1 MGGEA
6 TVAPIPAHHP
16 LRKLFRTLAERN
28 FHRRLGYADPRVI
41 HYLADLL
48 ADFTHIDNV
57 YKIRTA
63 AGKRVEEVAEML
75 LEADLFSR
83 ADSLNREREVHKHI
97 GDFTLFMTGIFP
109 EYVRRLKASKVVLNR
124 DALVDY
130 IKTGKRSY
138 WIVSEHTYGA
148 YSETAPLFRRLSE
161 DFELCVFGLGYV
173 RNDLERLKE
182 PECVKFLHGQAQNDD
197 AHVAGYF

>member
-1 MGGEA
+1 
-6 TVAPIPAHHP
+6 
-16 LRKLFRTLAERN
+16 LFNTLTERS
-28 FHRRLGYADPRVI
+28 FEKRLDYPDREVI
-41 HYLADLL
+41 RYLADLL
-48 ADFTHIDNV
+48 TDFIHIDNV
-57 YKIRTA
+57 YKIRA
-63 AGKRVEEVAEML
+63 ATGRRVEEVAEML

-83 ADSLNREREVHKHI
+83 AESLDRERDVHKHI

-109 EYVRRLKASKVVLNR
+109 EYVRRLRTSKAVLNR

-148 YSETAPLFRRLSE
+148 YSKTSPLFRKLSK

-173 RNDLERLKE
+173 RDDLERLKE
-182 PECVKFLHGQAQNDD
+182 PEFWRIAELLAD
-197 AHVAGYF
+197 

>member
-1 MGGEA
+1 M
-6 TVAPIPAHHP
+6 VAPIPAHHP

-28 FHRRLGYADPRVI
+28 FHRRLGYADPGVI

-48 ADFTHIDNV
+48 ADFAHIDNV

-63 AGKRVEEVAEML
+63 AGRRVEEVAEML
-75 LEADLFSR
+75 LEVDLFSR
-83 ADSLNREREVHKHI
+83 ADSLDREREVHKHI

-148 YSETAPLFRRLSE
+148 YSEMALLFRRLSE

-173 RNDLERLKE
+173 RSDLERLKE
-182 PECVKFLHGQAQNDD
+182 SECVKFLHG
-197 AHVAGYF
+197 